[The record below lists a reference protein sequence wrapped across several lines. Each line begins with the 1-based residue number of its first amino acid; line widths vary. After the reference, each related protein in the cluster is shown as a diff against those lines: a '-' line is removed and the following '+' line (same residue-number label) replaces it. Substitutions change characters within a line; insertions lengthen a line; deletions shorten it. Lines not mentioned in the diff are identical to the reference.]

1 MAGVSIWTLLELI
14 FGIPSH
20 IANTIEWMRWVQA
33 IPINWQIAA
42 AAATCLVGVP
52 LGTWDWWYPKLLAA
66 RGHNEGPPL
75 KAWCAPDGSIT
86 LLQAAFFWIGIPVH
100 NPIPPEVQD
109 KLSMLRNA
117 INQGALGMHHRHGAD
132 TESFFFFVRL
142 WAGNPTPYDTRV
154 LPAELR
160 RWADTIGEVP
170 DFLHCVEPSAPRNV
184 DERSKHAERE
194 LS

>member
-1 MAGVSIWTLLELI
+1 
-14 FGIPSH
+14 
-20 IANTIEWMRWVQA
+20 
-33 IPINWQIAA
+33 
-42 AAATCLVGVP
+42 
-52 LGTWDWWYPKLLAA
+52 
-66 RGHNEGPPL
+66 
-75 KAWCAPDGSIT
+75 
-86 LLQAAFFWIGIPVH
+86 
-100 NPIPPEVQD
+100 
-109 KLSMLRNA
+109 MLRNA